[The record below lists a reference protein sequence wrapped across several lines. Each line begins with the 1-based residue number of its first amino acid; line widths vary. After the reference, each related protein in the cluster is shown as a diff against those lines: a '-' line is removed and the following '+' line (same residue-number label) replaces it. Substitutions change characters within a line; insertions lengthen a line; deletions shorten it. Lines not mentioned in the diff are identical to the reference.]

1 MKRIIY
7 IFLGILIF
15 SSCDEFLD
23 VTPRD
28 IIVEETAYQSLADI
42 ESGAFGVYA
51 AISGTNL
58 VDISS
63 RMGDNLQLGGEN
75 RGQGRQTHDYQ
86 VVSTTGEALGV
97 WSNLYDVVSRL
108 NRVLSNMDRLITE
121 GVVTEEEVSAIR
133 GEMLAIRAMQ
143 HFDLWRVYSGKYD
156 PAAAAVPWL
165 GLEDLDDNGRP
176 DGLDPDVKPERQTTE
191 FIFGKVKEDLQAA
204 KTLLA
209 GQNDNVF
216 RITENAVV
224 ALQARVALYEED
236 FGAAETFASEVLA
249 NVSLAGIAEFS
260 SVWTDQSNAGL
271 IFALQRIPG
280 DGRIGTLFTD
290 LNGDRF
296 FQPAQGYIDLFDQ
309 VNDVRFNRFVSGSY
323 ANDNVEVAKYPG
335 IPDNAALNNVKVFR
349 AAEMQLILA
358 EALAKTNQLPLAAD
372 ALNELRSERIQG
384 YTDATFSSVDEIMD
398 EILIE
403 RRRELGFEGHRWFD
417 LKRNGLDLV
426 RDSRDCTSG
435 AIPCTVESD
444 DFRWLFPIPQAEIF
458 ANENIVQNPGY
469 TNNE

>member
-1 MKRIIY
+1 M
-7 IFLGILIF
+7 
-15 SSCDEFLD
+15 
-23 VTPRD
+23 
-28 IIVEETAYQSLADI
+28 
-42 ESGAFGVYA
+42 
-51 AISGTNL
+51 
-58 VDISS
+58 
-63 RMGDNLQLGGEN
+63 
-75 RGQGRQTHDYQ
+75 
-86 VVSTTGEALGV
+86 
-97 WSNLYDVVSRL
+97 
-108 NRVLSNMDRLITE
+108 
-121 GVVTEEEVSAIR
+121 
-133 GEMLAIRAMQ
+133 
-143 HFDLWRVYSGKYD
+143 
-156 PAAAAVPWL
+156 
-165 GLEDLDDNGRP
+165 
-176 DGLDPDVKPERQTTE
+176 
-191 FIFGKVKEDLQAA
+191 
-204 KTLLA
+204 
-209 GQNDNVF
+209 
-216 RITENAVV
+216 
-224 ALQARVALYEED
+224 
-236 FGAAETFASEVLA
+236 
-249 NVSLAGIAEFS
+249 
-260 SVWTDQSNAGL
+260 
-271 IFALQRIPG
+271 
-280 DGRIGTLFTD
+280 
-290 LNGDRF
+290 
-296 FQPAQGYIDLFDQ
+296 
-309 VNDVRFNRFVSGSY
+309 SGSY